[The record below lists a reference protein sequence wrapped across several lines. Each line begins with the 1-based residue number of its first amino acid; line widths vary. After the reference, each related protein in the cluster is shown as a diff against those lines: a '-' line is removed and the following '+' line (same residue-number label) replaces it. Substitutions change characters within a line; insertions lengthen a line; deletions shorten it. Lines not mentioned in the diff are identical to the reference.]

1 MRLSSGLTIRD
12 TVSQDD
18 YAPTWDP
25 IGVTFIFKNWLYI
38 LYGFYLFLVYIASF

>member
-1 MRLSSGLTIRD
+1 MRSSSGLTIRD

-25 IGVTFIFKNWLYI
+25 IGVTFILRKNWLYEQGI
-38 LYGFYLFLVYIASF
+38 DKNHIKYKR

>member
-1 MRLSSGLTIRD
+1 MRSSSGLTIRD

-25 IGVTFIFKNWLYI
+25 IGVTFTFKNWLYKQGI
-38 LYGFYLFLVYIASF
+38 DKNHIKYKR